1 MGPEIGGVA
10 LSCGKKAEA
19 VRGKTEAEGVP
30 QQRKLVVTVSKG
42 LGLGAGGEGCRLPGA
57 RVGQDV
63 GGTTL
68 LLLGGHRV
76 SAITRHVLWRG
87 GGMSGPTN
95 CIHGRRDSQALGC
108 QATTGCCWLIVHSIV
123 NIR

>member
-19 VRGKTEAEGVP
+19 VRGKIEAEGMP
-30 QQRKLVVTVSKG
+30 QQRKLVVTVSK
-42 LGLGAGGEGCRLPGA
+42 GLGAGGEGCRLPGA

-76 SAITRHVLWRG
+76 SAITRHFLWRG

-95 CIHGRRDSQALGC
+95 CIQMRRESRNLGSQG
-108 QATTGCCWLIVHSIV
+108 TP
-123 NIR
+123 